1 MPCIVATNFDPLA
14 SQRMER
20 LAVLFADIC
29 GSTALYDRLGD
40 EVARR
45 LISRSLGILA
55 GHLPNHGGTLVKSI
69 GDEILCVFPSAEAAF
84 RAACEMQEALKQAP
98 PTEHG
103 TAVNVRIG
111 FHFGEVISERGDVY
125 GDTVNVAARV
135 SAITRAG
142 QIMTTGTAVAALPE
156 ELHGKT
162 RHIMRAEFK
171 GKQEFSDI
179 YAILWEQEDLMSTRI
194 GIPVY
199 RKAPQLTDEMV
210 MNYGD
215 KCIRLNNEC
224 KKAMLGRGDNCD
236 IVIASTLASRQH
248 ALIELRSGK
257 FFIADQSTNG
267 TYVRYANGQVV
278 NISREELVLQGKGSI
293 SLGQPFDEQP
303 SDLVDFS
310 IISATVDSLTALS

>member
-1 MPCIVATNFDPLA
+1 MD
-14 SQRMER
+14 R

-40 EVARR
+40 EAARR
-45 LISRSLGILA
+45 LISRSLAILVEQ
-55 GHLPNHGGTLVKSI
+55 LPDHQGKLVKSI
-69 GDEILCVFPSAEAAF
+69 GDEILCIFPSAEAAF
-84 RAACEMQEALKQAP
+84 RASCAMQDALKLRQ
-98 PTEHG
+98 TNESG
-103 TAVNVRIG
+103 TTVHVRIG
-111 FHFGEVISERGDVY
+111 FHFGEVINERGDVY

-179 YAILWEQEDLMSTRI
+179 YAVMWEQEDLMSTRI
-194 GIPVY
+194 GIPAY
-199 RKAPQLTDEMV
+199 RKAARDVDEMV
-210 MNYGD
+210 INYRD
-215 KCIRLNNEC
+215 KCIKLNSEHR
-224 KKAMLGRGDNCD
+224 KAMLGRGDNCD
-236 IVIASTLASRQH
+236 IVISSTLASRQH
-248 ALIELRSGK
+248 ALVELRAGK

-267 TYVRYANGQVV
+267 TYVRYANGQLV
-278 NISREELVLQGKGSI
+278 NVSREELVLQGKGSI
-293 SLGQPFDEQP
+293 SLGQPFDEHP

-310 IISATVDSLTALS
+310 IISQQG